1 MGIVRASDDSCNNA
15 EFQRAGVAVEWADY
29 SGYPEYRQLHP
40 PFDHRVSI
48 VDLVLNEG
56 FGARRFLKY
65 A

>member
-1 MGIVRASDDSCNNA
+1 M
-15 EFQRAGVAVEWADY
+15 EWADY